1 MSFAIKQGLF
11 KLKITDH
18 YAILG
23 VPIDAD
29 AKQIRLKYLQIAQ
42 KLHPDTCKGNELEKK
57 LASEILSK
65 LVNPAYENLS
75 RKSSYAE
82 YQIVLAQIGQ
92 HLAEKRDRITV
103 GGEEAKE
110 LLKANDNVELVYRKL
125 LKTLTTDQYRP
136 LEKALLRIALISE
149 LNLVYLM
156 LKQGQ
161 GIGREEKPITKS
173 TTTQSSK
180 HPTQATAT
188 QANNQAQTE
197 RSNPTSESRVAS
209 YIRRAKEYIA
219 KGSLSQAISEL
230 REAMKIEPKNS
241 TCHALIG
248 QAYLR
253 QNQLTMAQIHIKK
266 AYQENPQDPVVLEIK
281 QELDKLSKSKTAI
294 NKSKNTTDSSK
305 STQSSPRSDTSK
317 STTKSSTNGI
327 FGSLFGSKK
336 KVR

>member
-11 KLKITDH
+11 KLNITDH

-42 KLHPDTCKGNELEKK
+42 KLHPDTCKGDSLEKK

-75 RKSSYAE
+75 RKTSYTE

-92 HLAEKRDRITV
+92 QFAEKRDRITV
-103 GGEEAKE
+103 DSEAARE
-110 LLKANDNVELVYRKL
+110 LLQAGDKVELVYPKL
-125 LKTLTTDQYRP
+125 LKTLTADLYQP
-136 LEKALLRIALISE
+136 LEKALLKIAAISE

-161 GIGREEKPITKS
+161 GIKPEEKPITKP
-173 TTTQSSK
+173 TTTKPAKQ
-180 HPTQATAT
+180 PPQATAT

-197 RSNPTSESRVAS
+197 ESTPTSHSQSRIAS

-219 KGSLSQAISEL
+219 KGSFTQAISEL
-230 REAMKIEPKNS
+230 REALKIDPKNS

-266 AYQENPQDPVVLEIK
+266 AYQENSQDPIVLEIK
-281 QELDKLSKSKTAI
+281 QELDKLSKNKTDT
-294 NKSKNTTDSSK
+294 NKNTTDSSK
-305 STQSSPRSDTSK
+305 STQSSSRSDTSK
-317 STTKSSTNGI
+317 SAPKSGTSGI

-336 KVR
+336 K

>member
-11 KLKITDH
+11 KLNIIDH

-29 AKQIRLKYLQIAQ
+29 PKQIRLKYLQIAQ
-42 KLHPDTCKGNELEKK
+42 KLHPDTCKGDNLEKK
-57 LASEILSK
+57 LANEILSK

-92 HLAEKRDRITV
+92 HLAEKRDRITL
-103 GGEEAKE
+103 GSEEAKK
-110 LLKANDNVELVYRKL
+110 LLEAGDKVELVYPKL
-125 LKTLTTDQYRP
+125 LKNLTAEQYQP
-136 LEKALLRIALISE
+136 LEKALRKIAAISE

-161 GIGREEKPITKS
+161 GIKQEEKPITKS
-173 TTTQSSK
+173 TPTPPSKQPPQPQVTQ
-180 HPTQATAT
+180 T
-188 QANNQAQTE
+188 NNQTQTE
-197 RSNPTSESRVAS
+197 ESTSTSQSRIAS

-219 KGSLSQAISEL
+219 KDSLSQAISEL
-230 REAMKIEPKNS
+230 RDALKADPKNS

-266 AYQENPQDPVVLEIK
+266 AYQENPKDPVVLQIK
-281 QELDKLSKSKTAI
+281 QELDKLTKGKTTT
-294 NKSKNTTDSSK
+294 NNNKNTSDSSK
-305 STQSSPRSDTSK
+305 STQSSLRSDTSK
-317 STTKSSTNGI
+317 SGSNGI
-327 FGSLFGSKK
+327 FGGLFGSKK
-336 KVR
+336 K

>member
-11 KLKITDH
+11 KLNITDH

-23 VPIDAD
+23 VPLDAD

-42 KLHPDTCKGNELEKK
+42 KLHPDTCKGDGLEKK
-57 LASEILSK
+57 LASDILSK

-103 GGEEAKE
+103 GSEVAKE
-110 LLKANDNVELVYRKL
+110 LLKAGDKVEIVYRKL
-125 LKTLTTDQYRP
+125 LKTLIAEQYQP
-136 LEKALLRIALISE
+136 LEKAFLKIASISE
-149 LNLVYLM
+149 LNLVYLI

-161 GIGREEKPITKS
+161 GIGREEKPITKP

-180 HPTQATAT
+180 QPPKETAT
-188 QANNQAQTE
+188 QANIQAQNAEST
-197 RSNPTSESRVAS
+197 PTSQSRVAS

-219 KGSLSQAISEL
+219 KGNFSQAISEL
-230 REAMKIEPKNS
+230 RDALKIDPNNS

-266 AYQENPQDPVVLEIK
+266 ACQEKPKDPVVLEIK
-281 QELDKLSKSKTAI
+281 QELDKLSKSKTGT
-294 NKSKNTTDSSK
+294 NNNKNTSDSSK
-305 STQSSPRSDTSK
+305 STQSSPRTDGSK
-317 STTKSSTNGI
+317 STAKSGTNGI

-336 KVR
+336 K

>member
-11 KLKITDH
+11 RLNIVDH

-23 VPIDAD
+23 VSIDAD

-42 KLHPDTCKGNELEKK
+42 KLHPDTCKGDSLEKK

-92 HLAEKRDRITV
+92 HLAEKRDRITLSS
-103 GGEEAKE
+103 EAAKE
-110 LLKANDNVELVYRKL
+110 LLKAGDKVELVYRKI
-125 LKTLTTDQYRP
+125 LKTLTSDQYQP
-136 LEKALLRIALISE
+136 LEQALLKIATISE

-161 GIGREEKPITKS
+161 GIKLEEKPITKP
-173 TTTQSSK
+173 TTTQPSK
-180 HPTQATAT
+180 QPSKATAS

-197 RSNPTSESRVAS
+197 ESTPTSQSRAGS

-219 KGSLSQAISEL
+219 KGNVSQAISEL
-230 REAMKIEPKNS
+230 RDALKIDPKNS

-281 QELDKLSKSKTAI
+281 QELDKLTKSKT
-294 NKSKNTTDSSK
+294 TTNSSK
-305 STQSSPRSDTSK
+305 STQSSSRSDTSK
-317 STTKSSTNGI
+317 SPAKPGSNGI

-336 KVR
+336 K

>member
-1 MSFAIKQGLF
+1 MSLAIKQGLF
-11 KLKITDH
+11 RLNIVDH

-29 AKQIRLKYLQIAQ
+29 VKQIRLKYLQIAQ
-42 KLHPDTCKGNELEKK
+42 KLHPDTCKGDSLEKK
-57 LASEILSK
+57 LASDILSK

-92 HLAEKRDRITV
+92 HLAEKRDRITL
-103 GGEEAKE
+103 GSEDAKE
-110 LLKANDNVELVYRKL
+110 LLQAGDKVELLYRKL
-125 LKTLTTDQYRP
+125 LKTITAEQYQP
-136 LEKALLRIALISE
+136 LEKALLKIAAISE

-161 GIGREEKPITKS
+161 RIKHEEKPLTKS
-173 TTTQSSK
+173 TTTQPSQQPPK
-180 HPTQATAT
+180 ATANQAHKPTQTEESAT
-188 QANNQAQTE
+188 
-197 RSNPTSESRVAS
+197 TSQSRIAS
-209 YIRRAKEYIA
+209 YIRRAKEYIT
-219 KGSLSQAISEL
+219 KSNFSQAVSEL
-230 REAMKIEPKNS
+230 REALKIDPKNS

-266 AYQENPQDPVVLEIK
+266 AYQENPQDPVVVEIK
-281 QELDKLSKSKTAI
+281 QELDKLSKTTTSTNTSKKT
-294 NKSKNTTDSSK
+294 SESSK

-317 STTKSSTNGI
+317 SATKSGSNGI
-327 FGSLFGSKK
+327 FGSLFNSKK
-336 KVR
+336 K